1 MSIKVL
7 DELVSTKIAA
17 GEVIERPVSVVKEL
31 IENALDANA
40 TTLEIE
46 IEKGGFE
53 LIRVTDDGNGIPNGE
68 LDLALTRHATSKIVS
83 VEDLEIINSFGFRGE
98 ALASISSISNII
110 LVSREP
116 HATRASYIVAHSGET
131 VSYTHLTLPTISSV

>member
-116 HATRASYIVAHSGET
+116 HATRASYILSLIH
-131 VSYTHLTLPTISSV
+131 I

>member
-46 IEKGGFE
+46 IEKGGF
-53 LIRVTDDGNGIPNGE
+53 
-68 LDLALTRHATSKIVS
+68 
-83 VEDLEIINSFGFRGE
+83 
-98 ALASISSISNII
+98 
-110 LVSREP
+110 
-116 HATRASYIVAHSGET
+116 
-131 VSYTHLTLPTISSV
+131 

>member
-53 LIRVTDDGNGIPNGE
+53 LIRVTDDGNGIANGE

-83 VEDLEIINSFGFRGE
+83 VEDLE
-98 ALASISSISNII
+98 NITNELI
-110 LVSREP
+110 QYVTNRL
-116 HATRASYIVAHSGET
+116 
-131 VSYTHLTLPTISSV
+131 